1 MAKRSFLREFMTLSS
16 SLADDFQDQVKL
28 LPIDDSNLRL
38 FEVEISPKKGV
49 YAHAVFR
56 FLINVPDAYPNKPPA
71 VSCLT
76 PVFHPNIDAVRHLDN
91 VCLNITDCWNRS
103 FGLKSFLQALLF
115 LFYEPNFEDPI
126 DSFTSVLPEGTSFEH
141 CVHLS
146 LMGGTINSVTYEI
159 NQSWCK
165 WAEENGFSL
174 ASPTK
179 PEQVRSESIIFGFN
193 KAVYLLHSSVNR
205 LSL

>member
-1 MAKRSFLREFMTLSS
+1 MAKRSFLREFMTLST

-56 FLINVPDAYPNKPPA
+56 FLMRIQTNLP
-71 VSCLT
+71 
-76 PVFHPNIDAVRHLDN
+76 RHLDN

-115 LFYEPNFEDPI
+115 LFYEPK
-126 DSFTSVLPEGTSFEH
+126 L
-141 CVHLS
+141 
-146 LMGGTINSVTYEI
+146 
-159 NQSWCK
+159 
-165 WAEENGFSL
+165 
-174 ASPTK
+174 
-179 PEQVRSESIIFGFN
+179 
-193 KAVYLLHSSVNR
+193 
-205 LSL
+205 